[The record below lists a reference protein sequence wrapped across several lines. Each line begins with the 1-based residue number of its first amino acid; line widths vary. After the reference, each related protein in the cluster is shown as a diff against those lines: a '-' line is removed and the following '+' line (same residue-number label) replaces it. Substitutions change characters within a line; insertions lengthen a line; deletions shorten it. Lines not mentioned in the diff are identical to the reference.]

1 MHIFYIGILPLKSG
15 VHIAEKLGKP
25 SSRAC
30 FRREILKAKFDPHP
44 PLHFCHRYCCVAGGQ

>member
-25 SSRAC
+25 SESLFSKRN
-30 FRREILKAKFDPHP
+30 FEGKI
-44 PLHFCHRYCCVAGGQ
+44 